1 MPVYIVKLH
10 DERDGKDYYMEWSTI
25 VDAPVT
31 YGLSKE
37 EFEEYY
43 GEEYGNDGMLK
54 LPVRME
60 RVERKGTSGRPPFDD
75 LNELIDFNRAGEAES
90 CLSVPEL
97 IDKYCKNRP
106 K

>member
-1 MPVYIVKLH
+1 MPTFIIKLH

-31 YGLSKE
+31 YGLPKK

-43 GEEYGNDGMLK
+43 GQEYGDSGSLK
-54 LPVRME
+54 LPKRMA
-60 RVERKGTSGRPPFDD
+60 RVEKTGTSASSPNDS
-75 LNELIDFNRAGEAES
+75 LENLISCNRAGDEETS
-90 CLSVPEL
+90 LTKEQL
-97 IDKYCKNRP
+97 IDKYCINRP